1 MLTLLRRG
9 LLVFLA
15 AFPLL
20 SMAAPTP
27 QQVVQGT
34 VDELLSDIKANKA
47 AYKADPQKLY
57 ATLDRILGPVVDAEG
72 IAKSVMTVK
81 YSRQASP
88 EQIKRFEEVF
98 KNSLM
103 QFYGNALLEY
113 DNQDIRVLP
122 SSAKPSDDRASV
134 NMEIRDSKGT
144 VYPVSYTM
152 TNLAGGWKVRNVI
165 INGINIGKLFRR
177 PVRRHHAE
185 EPQRPREDHRRL
197 GRGGRQGQGN
207 RESGRGRGE
216 MSQASL
222 REGAA
227 GELQLAGVLDYSSG
241 PALREQGGRL
251 IRASQAAEL
260 VVDCSAVERS
270 SSVGIS
276 LLLAF
281 MRDARKA
288 GKVLSV
294 RALPDD
300 MREIAKVSSLLEILP
315 LQE

>member
-152 TNLAGGWKVRNVI
+152 TNLRPGVARAGRS
-165 INGINIGKLFRR
+165 
-177 PVRRHHAE
+177 AD
-185 EPQRPREDHRRL
+185 PRQPGGGTGRRL
-197 GRGGRQGQGN
+197 LGGGALQQRGHFPVAGLHARRTQGRQGPERQGLAG
-207 RESGRGRGE
+207 RHAGDCQGQQPSGDPASAGMTGRRNE
-216 MSQASL
+216 RPSVCASL
-222 REGAA
+222 P
-227 GELQLAGVLDYSSG
+227 GVRRRRAFLYD
-241 PALREQGGRL
+241 GRPC
-251 IRASQAAEL
+251 A
-260 VVDCSAVERS
+260 
-270 SSVGIS
+270 
-276 LLLAF
+276 
-281 MRDARKA
+281 
-288 GKVLSV
+288 
-294 RALPDD
+294 
-300 MREIAKVSSLLEILP
+300 
-315 LQE
+315 

>member
-1 MLTLLRRG
+1 
-9 LLVFLA
+9 
-15 AFPLL
+15 
-20 SMAAPTP
+20 
-27 QQVVQGT
+27 
-34 VDELLSDIKANKA
+34 
-47 AYKADPQKLY
+47 
-57 ATLDRILGPVVDAEG
+57 
-72 IAKSVMTVK
+72 
-81 YSRQASP
+81 
-88 EQIKRFEEVF
+88 
-98 KNSLM
+98 
-103 QFYGNALLEY
+103 
-113 DNQDIRVLP
+113 
-122 SSAKPSDDRASV
+122 
-134 NMEIRDSKGT
+134 
-144 VYPVSYTM
+144 
-152 TNLAGGWKVRNVI
+152 
-165 INGINIGKLFRR
+165 
-177 PVRRHHAE
+177 
-185 EPQRPREDHRRL
+185 
-197 GRGGRQGQGN
+197 
-207 RESGRGRGE
+207 

-227 GELQLAGVLDYSSG
+227 GELHLAGVLDYSSG

-251 IRASQAAEL
+251 IRTSPAAEL

>member
-1 MLTLLRRG
+1 
-9 LLVFLA
+9 
-15 AFPLL
+15 
-20 SMAAPTP
+20 
-27 QQVVQGT
+27 
-34 VDELLSDIKANKA
+34 
-47 AYKADPQKLY
+47 
-57 ATLDRILGPVVDAEG
+57 
-72 IAKSVMTVK
+72 
-81 YSRQASP
+81 
-88 EQIKRFEEVF
+88 
-98 KNSLM
+98 M

-165 INGINIGKLFRR
+165 INGINIGKLFRDQFADTMQKNR
-177 PVRRHHAE
+177 NDL
-185 EPQRPREDHRRL
+185 EDHRRL

-241 PALREQGGRL
+241 PALREQGRSADSRQPGSGTGRRL
-251 IRASQAAEL
+251 LGGGALQQRGHFPVAGLHARRTQGRQGPERQGVAGRHAGDCQGQQPSGDPAFAGMTGRRNERPSVCASLPGVRRRRAF
-260 VVDCSAVERS
+260 V
-270 SSVGIS
+270 
-276 LLLAF
+276 
-281 MRDARKA
+281 
-288 GKVLSV
+288 
-294 RALPDD
+294 
-300 MREIAKVSSLLEILP
+300 
-315 LQE
+315 

>member
-1 MLTLLRRG
+1 
-9 LLVFLA
+9 
-15 AFPLL
+15 
-20 SMAAPTP
+20 
-27 QQVVQGT
+27 
-34 VDELLSDIKANKA
+34 
-47 AYKADPQKLY
+47 
-57 ATLDRILGPVVDAEG
+57 
-72 IAKSVMTVK
+72 
-81 YSRQASP
+81 
-88 EQIKRFEEVF
+88 
-98 KNSLM
+98 
-103 QFYGNALLEY
+103 
-113 DNQDIRVLP
+113 
-122 SSAKPSDDRASV
+122 
-134 NMEIRDSKGT
+134 
-144 VYPVSYTM
+144 
-152 TNLAGGWKVRNVI
+152 
-165 INGINIGKLFRR
+165 
-177 PVRRHHAE
+177 
-185 EPQRPREDHRRL
+185 
-197 GRGGRQGQGN
+197 
-207 RESGRGRGE
+207 

-315 LQE
+315 CRNDRPAERAALRLRVPSWGSQAEGFFV

>member
-1 MLTLLRRG
+1 
-9 LLVFLA
+9 
-15 AFPLL
+15 
-20 SMAAPTP
+20 
-27 QQVVQGT
+27 
-34 VDELLSDIKANKA
+34 
-47 AYKADPQKLY
+47 
-57 ATLDRILGPVVDAEG
+57 
-72 IAKSVMTVK
+72 
-81 YSRQASP
+81 
-88 EQIKRFEEVF
+88 
-98 KNSLM
+98 
-103 QFYGNALLEY
+103 
-113 DNQDIRVLP
+113 
-122 SSAKPSDDRASV
+122 
-134 NMEIRDSKGT
+134 
-144 VYPVSYTM
+144 
-152 TNLAGGWKVRNVI
+152 
-165 INGINIGKLFRR
+165 
-177 PVRRHHAE
+177 
-185 EPQRPREDHRRL
+185 
-197 GRGGRQGQGN
+197 
-207 RESGRGRGE
+207 

-300 MREIAKVSSLLEILP
+300 MRGDCQGQQPSGDPAFAGMTGRRNERPSVCASLPGVRRRRALYDGRP
-315 LQE
+315 CA

>member
-1 MLTLLRRG
+1 M
-9 LLVFLA
+9 
-15 AFPLL
+15 
-20 SMAAPTP
+20 
-27 QQVVQGT
+27 
-34 VDELLSDIKANKA
+34 
-47 AYKADPQKLY
+47 
-57 ATLDRILGPVVDAEG
+57 VDAEG

-122 SSAKPSDDRASV
+122 SSAKLSDDRASV

-165 INGINIGKLFRR
+165 INGINIGKLFRDQFADTMQKNR
-177 PVRRHHAE
+177 NDLEKTIAGWGEVVAKAE
-185 EPQRPREDHRRL
+185 
-197 GRGGRQGQGN
+197 GN

-294 RALPDD
+294 RALPED

>member
-1 MLTLLRRG
+1 
-9 LLVFLA
+9 
-15 AFPLL
+15 
-20 SMAAPTP
+20 
-27 QQVVQGT
+27 
-34 VDELLSDIKANKA
+34 
-47 AYKADPQKLY
+47 
-57 ATLDRILGPVVDAEG
+57 
-72 IAKSVMTVK
+72 
-81 YSRQASP
+81 
-88 EQIKRFEEVF
+88 
-98 KNSLM
+98 
-103 QFYGNALLEY
+103 
-113 DNQDIRVLP
+113 
-122 SSAKPSDDRASV
+122 
-134 NMEIRDSKGT
+134 
-144 VYPVSYTM
+144 
-152 TNLAGGWKVRNVI
+152 
-165 INGINIGKLFRR
+165 
-177 PVRRHHAE
+177 
-185 EPQRPREDHRRL
+185 
-197 GRGGRQGQGN
+197 
-207 RESGRGRGE
+207 

-300 MREIAKVSSLLEILP
+300 MREIAKVSSLLESCLCRNDRP
-315 LQE
+315 AERAALRLRVPSWGSQAEGFV

>member
-1 MLTLLRRG
+1 
-9 LLVFLA
+9 
-15 AFPLL
+15 
-20 SMAAPTP
+20 
-27 QQVVQGT
+27 
-34 VDELLSDIKANKA
+34 
-47 AYKADPQKLY
+47 
-57 ATLDRILGPVVDAEG
+57 
-72 IAKSVMTVK
+72 
-81 YSRQASP
+81 
-88 EQIKRFEEVF
+88 
-98 KNSLM
+98 
-103 QFYGNALLEY
+103 
-113 DNQDIRVLP
+113 
-122 SSAKPSDDRASV
+122 
-134 NMEIRDSKGT
+134 
-144 VYPVSYTM
+144 
-152 TNLAGGWKVRNVI
+152 
-165 INGINIGKLFRR
+165 
-177 PVRRHHAE
+177 
-185 EPQRPREDHRRL
+185 
-197 GRGGRQGQGN
+197 
-207 RESGRGRGE
+207 

-281 MRDARKA
+281 MRYARKA